1 MAGKSVGT
9 LIKEARAA
17 AGLTQA
23 QLAEKAGN
31 VTAAEISRA
40 ERGEKEL
47 SQAVLKA
54 IAKATGITQ
63 SSLLAAAAGKT
74 SGNNRF
80 CRRCVQCRCRHH
92 RSRIGCD
99 EAAEL
104 LSSLLSSSLLTNVVE
119 NLGKK

>member
-1 MAGKSVGT
+1 MDQIKIGKFISACR
-9 LIKEARAA
+9 KEK
-17 AGLTQA
+17 GLTQA

-63 SSLLAAAAGKT
+63 SSLLAAAAGKG
-74 SGNNRF
+74 SGA
-80 CRRCVQCRCRHH
+80 
-92 RSRIGCD
+92 SSYGGIL
-99 EAAEL
+99 AA
-104 LSSLLSSSLLTNVVE
+104 
-119 NLGKK
+119 